1 MKFGDFCAVDKMT
14 ISIKNNEIIALL
26 GHNGAGK
33 TTAIYMLTGMLMP
46 TSGDAIIS
54 GNSIKRDTD
63 EVRRSIGLC
72 QQHDVLYDLVSVEEH
87 LRLTMRIR
95 LNRVDVADENVK
107 IAEILR

>member
-1 MKFGDFCAVDKMT
+1 MKFGDFRAVDKMT
-14 ISIKNNEIIALL
+14 MSVKNNEIIALL

-46 TSGDAIIS
+46 THGDAIIQ
-54 GNSIKRDTD
+54 GNSIKHETD
-63 EVRRSIGLC
+63 QVRRSIGLC

-95 LNRVDVADENVK
+95 LNRVDVNDENTK
-107 IAEILR
+107 I